1 MKKLFGSVLLAVA
14 VLALALPSAMAQNL
28 LANPSFEDPST
39 ITTDGPP
46 FIGSW
51 EAFQG
56 GTATSVRATVDP
68 HSGDAHMSLN
78 TLENNQ
84 FAGMFQD
91 VVVAAGNPVTFS
103 VWHKTT
109 DTLFSGTEMRIEWRN
124 SVSDT
129 EISRTPNLATAP
141 TLDYTL
147 LALDTVVPAGVDIA
161 RVVYAIQSFGAGPD
175 VGTVYVDDASVTTI
189 PEPATMAL
197 IGMSIIGFAGLRRGG
212 RVARS

>member
-1 MKKLFGSVLLAVA
+1 MKKLFGSVLAI
-14 VLALALPSAMAQNL
+14 LALAVPSAMAQNL
-28 LANPSFEDPST
+28 LVDGSFEDPT
-39 ITTDGPP
+39 KVTTDGAP
-46 FIGSW
+46 FIGFW

-56 GTATSVRATVDP
+56 GTATSAHGTVDP
-68 HSGDAHMSLN
+68 LSGGGHMSLN
-78 TLENNQ
+78 TLANNE

-109 DTLFSGTEMRIEWRN
+109 DTAFSGTEMRIEWRN
-124 SVSDT
+124 SVSNT

-147 LALDTVVPAGVDIA
+147 LSLDTVVPAGVDTA
-161 RVVYAIQSFGAGPD
+161 RVVYAIQSFGAGSD

-197 IGMSIIGFAGLRRGG
+197 VGMSLVGLAGRR
-212 RVARS
+212 RRS